1 MSSTVKT
8 LVSKMLRTDP
18 SARLSAKQAFNSP
31 WIQQC
36 AMDAVQD
43 NSLSKQ
49 TLQSLSEFR
58 SQGKMRQATL
68 HYIASKML
76 TAQEIEELR
85 VTFISLDVNGD
96 GKISASELS
105 AGFESF
111 GLYDPQQMGAILR
124 NCDADHNGFI
134 EYTEFLAATFDWQMK
149 LSQEQLEAAFLAY
162 DVDASGCITI
172 EELKRFIGDESLD
185 DSVWEMIFKDA
196 DFNQDGVI
204 DICEFKELMLAK
216 NTH

>member
-1 MSSTVKT
+1 
-8 LVSKMLRTDP
+8 MLRTDP
-18 SARLSAKQAFNSP
+18 GTRLSAKQAFKSP

-36 AMDAVQD
+36 ATGTVQD
-43 NSLSKQ
+43 NALSKH

-85 VTFISLDVNGD
+85 EMFISLDVNGD
-96 GKISASELS
+96 GKISLSELS

-111 GLYDPQQMGAILR
+111 GLYDPQQTAAIIQ
-124 NCDADHNGFI
+124 NCDADRNGFI
-134 EYTEFLAATFDWQMK
+134 EYTEFLVSTFNWQMS
-149 LSQEQLEAAFLAY
+149 LSQERLEAAFLAY
-162 DVDASGCITI
+162 DVDASGSITI
-172 EELKRFIGDESLD
+172 EELKRFIGDEALD
-185 DSVWEMIFKDA
+185 DTVWEIIFKDA

-204 DICEFKELMLAK
+204 DICEFKEIMLAK
-216 NTH
+216 NSR